1 MIVVTDRDLLGTGL
15 TVEAALALMA
25 PQPGEL
31 VVHVHQ
37 ELGLAHV
44 PQELGLAHVH
54 QELGPAVPQI
64 SPRGVD
70 QPPAATQQ
78 TPAAAGITSPVIAT
92 DHASDAPKRLHAETE
107 LGGDSLRHIHL
118 DSEVQSEAV
127 PTIRPINA
135 ATPAS
140 RTHRDSD
147 YSFDTLRRRAS
158 DLGLML
164 IADATYATLYGPRVG
179 SPRHCTSAWEVSEM
193 LDRVAPLPVPAVDM
207 ARPATRWRDGYCL
220 ADDHWGLQ

>member
-1 MIVVTDRDLLGTGL
+1 MIVICDRDLLGTGL
-15 TVEAALALMA
+15 TVEAALALMG
-25 PQPGEL
+25 PHDGEL

-37 ELGLAHV
+37 EV
-44 PQELGLAHVH
+44 
-54 QELGPAVPQI
+54 GPEPQI
-64 SPRGVD
+64 SPRRVD

-158 DLGLML
+158 DLGQML
-164 IADATYATLYGPRVG
+164 IADAAYATLYGPRVG
-179 SPRHCTSAWEVSEM
+179 SPRHCTTAFEVSET
-193 LDRVAPLPVPAVDM
+193 LDRMQPVPAPAVDM

-220 ADDHWGLQ
+220 ADEDHWGRQ

>member
-1 MIVVTDRDLLGTGL
+1 VIVICDRDLLGTGL

-37 ELGLAHV
+37 ELG
-44 PQELGLAHVH
+44 
-54 QELGPAVPQI
+54 PAVPQ
-64 SPRGVD
+64 RLD
-70 QPPAATQQ
+70 QPPAEPYVAPGKTAI
-78 TPAAAGITSPVIAT
+78 PLRVIAT
-92 DHASDAPKRLHAETE
+92 DVGSDAPKRLHAETE
-107 LGGDSLRHIHL
+107 LGGDALRHIHL

-135 ATPAS
+135 VPLPS
-140 RTHRDSD
+140 QRDSD
-147 YSFDTLRRRAS
+147 YSFNTLQRRAS

-164 IADATYATLYGPRVG
+164 IADGQYATLYGPRVG
-179 SPRHCTSAWEVSEM
+179 APRHCTTAWEVSEM
-193 LDRVAPLPVPAVDM
+193 LDRVAPLPAPAVDM

-220 ADDHWGLQ
+220 ADEDHWGRH